1 MERQTVRDL
10 LQLLVNYHQSRHD
23 IYANLISGAKDDQA
37 AMLLKKLKDLEAQT
51 LQVVR
56 DEFESRDPANP
67 TYLSNTPPVHLDPL
81 PQPTCDFNSGAGF
94 EETLECVWKAD
105 QALPEV
111 IDRLANASSAE
122 SVQKLAERLE
132 ELEKSK
138 EREIA
143 NFTRMD

>member
-23 IYANLISGAKDDQA
+23 IYANLISGAKDDRA
-37 AMLLKKLKDLEAQT
+37 AMLLKKLTDLESQT
-51 LQVVR
+51 LQVVH
-56 DEFESRDPANP
+56 EELESRDPANP

-81 PQPTCDFNSGAGF
+81 PMPACDFNAGASF

-105 QALPEV
+105 EALPEV

-122 SVQKLAERLE
+122 SVQKMAERLG

-138 EREIA
+138 EREVA